1 MPERWQYPSKAEPV
15 LVPPP
20 PAVPDAGWMPQVPDV
35 ITPPVQ
41 LTPSEAFVS
50 GQPEDITFLPQDWN
64 VEPAD
69 VVRPLPSLVPGD
81 FVLGEPTAI
90 PSFAWFSWPAD
101 VIQPSRPLVP
111 SEFVLGA
118 PPIIPSFGWFAW
130 PADVIQPPRPLVT
143 EGTFTL
149 GAEPI
154 IPAFDWFLQETD
166 VVREPIRTLEGL
178 FVLGRVEEVPT
189 VPAFDWFQQGTD
201 VVREPLQTLKGLFVI
216 GRVPT
221 IPAFDWYVAPPDV
234 FYPTPRIDARS
245 SVMVFLPP
253 EVFLDAWYVQYPE
266 WFPPPDSAYPYP
278 SFFWVSPGPEVVT
291 MDKWFSWPEVPV
303 WPRLWLLSE
312 MARPLLVVA
321 APITDE
327 VAYILQE
334 CFVLWEMKQNR
345 LLPDP
350 SGYSYTPGVIAPSG
364 WVQTESNAPWDMSPF

>member
-1 MPERWQYPSKAEPV
+1 MTERWQYPSKAEPV

-50 GQPEDITFLPQDWN
+50 GQPEDITFLPQDWD
-64 VEPAD
+64 VAPAD
-69 VVRPLPSLVPGD
+69 VVRPPTRLVPG
-81 FVLGEPTAI
+81 
-90 PSFAWFSWPAD
+90 
-101 VIQPSRPLVP
+101 
-111 SEFVLGA
+111 EFVLGT

-130 PADVIQPPRPLVT
+130 PADVVLPLKALNTAGYTSIEQVPT
-143 EGTFTL
+143 
-149 GAEPI
+149 A
-154 IPAFDWFLQETD
+154 PAFDWFLQETD
-166 VVREPIRTLEGL
+166 VVREPVRTLEGL
-178 FVLGRVEEVPT
+178 FVLGRVEEVPA
-189 VPAFDWFQQGTD
+189 VPDFDWFLQGIDILYAPT
-201 VVREPLQTLKGLFVI
+201 QTLEGLFVI
-216 GRVPT
+216 GRVPI
-221 IPAFDWYVAPPDV
+221 IPAFDWYVASPDV
-234 FYPTPRIDARS
+234 FYPPPRIVAPFS
-245 SVMVFLPP
+245 AAVFLPP
-253 EVFLDAWYVQYPE
+253 EVFLDSWYVQYPE

-327 VAYILQE
+327 VAYVIQE

-350 SGYSYTPGVIAPSG
+350 SGYVFTAGLVTPSG
-364 WVQTESNAPWDMSPF
+364 WIQTESNAPWDMSPF